1 MATIITDEAQ
11 TELVRVAAQNALAER
26 LLTINQCDSLIT
38 SLQTQLTDALVK
50 RDKAQAE
57 IESINGIVKQI

>member
-11 TELVRVAAQNALAER
+11 TELVRVAAQNALADR

-57 IESINGIVKQI
+57 IESINGIVSQI